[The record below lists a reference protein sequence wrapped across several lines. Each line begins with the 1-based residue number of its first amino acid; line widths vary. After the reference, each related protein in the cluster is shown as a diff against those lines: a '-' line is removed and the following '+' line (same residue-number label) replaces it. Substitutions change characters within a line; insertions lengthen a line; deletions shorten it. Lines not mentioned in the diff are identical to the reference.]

1 MSINTKKY
9 IEEYLKIQ
17 DKNAKI
23 IPFCI
28 NKPQLKLYDALA
40 EQHRQGK
47 PQRAIVLKARQMG
60 FSTLT
65 EGIIFKK
72 TTTRHNVKS
81 GIVTHEAGATTN
93 LFKMSKRFYDNLP
106 AELKPTIKNSNAKE
120 LIFDNNEG
128 TGLQSTIKCM
138 TAGNDKIGRSDTFQN
153 LHVSEYAF
161 WEGDKRATLV
171 GLMQTVP
178 YNVDTLVIVE
188 STANGYD
195 EFKEM
200 WDDAVA
206 GRSDFTPVFCAW
218 WELEGYRL
226 PYDGFE
232 LDAEEK
238 KLKELYNLDNEQL
251 AWRRWCMKN
260 NCGGDLELF
269 HQEYPSCPE
278 EAFIAS
284 GKCIFDKEKIIERMQ
299 QLKEPIKQGSFLYE
313 YDGLKITNI
322 RWQDEERGL
331 IKIYKEPITGVPYV
345 IGGDTAG
352 EGSDNL
358 VGQVIDNVTG
368 EQVAVFADK
377 MDEDLYSYQMY
388 CLGMYYNNA
397 LLSIEA
403 NFSTYP
409 VKELTRI
416 GYTKQYVRQI
426 EDTKTHKYKQSFGFQ
441 TNKLTRPLA
450 ISELVTIMREHI
462 HLIND
467 YETLQEA
474 LVFIKNDKGRPEA
487 MEGYH
492 DDRIMALAIA
502 YYSRTQQTTKV
513 KELKQEEE
521 SVTQK
526 HINKIIKSMKRREKY
541 L

>member
-23 IPFCI
+23 IPFKI
-28 NKPQLKLYDALA
+28 NKPQQKFYEAIS
-40 EQHRQGK
+40 EQYRQGK

-106 AELKPTIKNSNAKE
+106 NELKPTIKNSNAKE

-206 GRSDFTPVFCAW
+206 GKSDFVPVFCAW

-226 PYDGFE
+226 QCE
-232 LDAEEK
+232 LFKKAMRPHCDREETPK
-238 KLKELYNLDNEQL
+238 ERVERELKELED
-251 AWRRWCMKN
+251 K
-260 NCGGDLELF
+260 
-269 HQEYPSCPE
+269 
-278 EAFIAS
+278 
-284 GKCIFDKEKIIERMQ
+284 KEKLDKAIWGGIAWNEAENRLLHEQYSTM
-299 QLKEPIKQGSFLYE
+299 GE
-313 YDGLKITNI
+313 YAAILQA
-322 RWQDEERGL
+322 R
-331 IKIYKEPITGVPYV
+331 
-345 IGGDTAG
+345 
-352 EGSDNL
+352 
-358 VGQVIDNVTG
+358 
-368 EQVAVFADK
+368 
-377 MDEDLYSYQMY
+377 
-388 CLGMYYNNA
+388 
-397 LLSIEA
+397 LSIWRDDIPKYDQKVGMVEA
-403 NFSTYP
+403 
-409 VKELTRI
+409 VKEC
-416 GYTKQYVRQI
+416 
-426 EDTKTHKYKQSFGFQ
+426 
-441 TNKLTRPLA
+441 
-450 ISELVTIMREHI
+450 
-462 HLIND
+462 
-467 YETLQEA
+467 
-474 LVFIKNDKGRPEA
+474 DK
-487 MEGYH
+487 
-492 DDRIMALAIA
+492 
-502 YYSRTQQTTKV
+502 
-513 KELKQEEE
+513 
-521 SVTQK
+521 
-526 HINKIIKSMKRREKY
+526 
-541 L
+541 